1 MGTVEYKG
9 KDVAYYERNGEDIPL
24 VFIHGLCEESSLWDD
39 FVKPFDSHRIVSIDI
54 PGFGNSDVIKDLTI
68 EDAAE
73 IVKLV
78 ITTLHIK
85 KCILIG
91 HSLGG
96 YISIAFARKY
106 ESLLGGMVLFHSH
119 PFEDKEEKKLSRQR
133 DIEFIQKNG
142 HFHYIKQLIPNLF
155 ADIFASSNKF
165 LLDSMVHKAATFPPE
180 GIIVAHTMMMR
191 RQDYS
196 FVLRNI
202 RIPVSFI
209 IGVQDKT
216 IPFDLSMA
224 QTHLANIA
232 DIHVMPEVAHMG
244 MIRSKE
250 KTQNIVANFIELCDV
265 FGR

>member
-1 MGTVEYKG
+1 MGTIEYKG
-9 KDVAYYERNGEDIPL
+9 KDVAYYEKNGTDIPL
-24 VFIHGLCEESSLWDD
+24 IFIHGLCEESSLWND
-39 FVKPFDSHRIVSIDI
+39 FTKPFDSHRIICIDI
-54 PGFGNSDVIKDLTI
+54 PGFGNSEVIKDLTI
-68 EDAAE
+68 EDASE
-73 IVKLV
+73 IVKIVLN
-78 ITTLHIK
+78 TLSIK

-106 ESLLGGMVLFHSH
+106 ESLLSGLVLFHSH
-119 PFEDKEEKKLSRQR
+119 PFQDKEDKKISRQR

-180 GIIVAHTMMMR
+180 GIIVAHTMMLN
-191 RQDYS
+191 RQDYA
-196 FVLRNI
+196 FVLRNL
-202 RIPVSFI
+202 RIPVCMI

-224 QTHLANIA
+224 QTPLANIA
-232 DIHVMPEVAHMG
+232 DIHVLPEVAHMG

-250 KTQNIVANFIELCDV
+250 KTQNIVSEFIELCSI